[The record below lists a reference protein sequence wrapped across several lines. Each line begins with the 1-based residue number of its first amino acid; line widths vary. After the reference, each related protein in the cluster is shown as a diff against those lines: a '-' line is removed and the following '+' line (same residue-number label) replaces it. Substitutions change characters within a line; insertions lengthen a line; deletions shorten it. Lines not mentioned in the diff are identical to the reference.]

1 MSGQSEEK
9 IENEADAGHAEQV
22 ADGVFKSELFAHIV
36 DGGQSRNEHEPNAC
50 EESGKDERLS
60 ERVERRVIVE
70 FHPRFRDELP

>member
-36 DGGQSRNEHEPNAC
+36 DGAERMKGCPN
-50 EESGKDERLS
+50 GLS
-60 ERVERRVIVE
+60 VG
-70 FHPRFRDELP
+70 